1 MVLYAWC
8 LMPNHLHLIAS
19 TEENTKLSDLMRD
32 FKKFTSKSIVAA
44 IKEINESRKEWLLD
58 KFEFA

>member
-1 MVLYAWC
+1 
-8 LMPNHLHLIAS
+8 MPNHLHLIAS